1 MARTSIFNL
10 FDIIVKKI
18 KCLITAGATREHFDP
33 VRFISNPSTGKMG
46 WHIAKA
52 AKEIGWQTTLVI
64 GASPLPNIDG
74 IETIKVV
81 SAQDMLEACQKK
93 FDDCDIL
100 IMSAAVSDV
109 RPKKKAT
116 NKVKKDAIDLNPELE
131 RTPDILLT
139 LSKQKKHQI
148 LIGFAAETTD
158 VIEYAKD
165 KLKRKNLDAI
175 VANDVSVEN
184 IGFASDINKID
195 IICANENI
203 ISPKLDSKEN
213 LANIIVDFAQKYFID
228 KR

>member
-1 MARTSIFNL
+1 M
-10 FDIIVKKI
+10 KKI
-18 KCLITAGATREHFDP
+18 RCLITAGATREHFDP

-52 AKEIGWQTTLVI
+52 AKNYGWQTTLVM
-64 GASPLPNIDG
+64 GAPPLPNIEG
-74 IETIKVV
+74 VETIRVV

-93 FDDCDIL
+93 FAECDIL

-109 RPKKKAT
+109 RPKKKAV

-139 LSKQKKHQI
+139 LSKQKQNQV

-165 KLKRKNLDAI
+165 KLRRKNLDAI
-175 VANDVSVEN
+175 IANDVSAQN
-184 IGFASDINKID
+184 IGFASDTNKID
-195 IICANENI
+195 IVCSDGTIF
-203 ISPKLDSKEN
+203 SPELDTKEN
-213 LANIIVDFAQKYFID
+213 LANIIIKFANNFF
-228 KR
+228 